1 MDYGES
7 VHQTSS
13 VAKEDDRT
21 IDDRIDEMIDAILLK
36 LETNL
41 EDPPTPRFKSFLISL
56 EL

>member
-7 VHQTSS
+7 VRQTSS

-21 IDDRIDEMIDAILLK
+21 IDDRIDEMIDAILPK
-36 LETNL
+36 LETNP